1 MKALRHEDSGLTAP
15 TDNVRL
21 RSFRASD
28 LAAAQALS
36 AELRWPH
43 RLEDWRFALTYG
55 AGVVAE
61 RDGEIVGAALRLLWG
76 TDRATLGLVLVSPA
90 LQGHGVGRRLMTAL
104 LQDNGRRNVLL
115 HATAG
120 GQVLYEGGFRSVGEV
135 ASISGSQRRHDG
147 RRWPK
152 ASA

>member
-1 MKALRHEDSGLTAP
+1 MG
-15 TDNVRL
+15 NVRL

-61 RDGEIVGAALRLLWG
+61 RDGDIVGAALRLLWG

-90 LQGHGVGRRLMTAL
+90 LQGHGIGRRLMTAL
-104 LQDNGRRNVLL
+104 LKDTGRRNVLL

-120 GQVLYEGGFRSVGEV
+120 GQVLYEGLGLRSVGEI
-135 ASISGSQRRHDG
+135 ASIRGSQWRHDG